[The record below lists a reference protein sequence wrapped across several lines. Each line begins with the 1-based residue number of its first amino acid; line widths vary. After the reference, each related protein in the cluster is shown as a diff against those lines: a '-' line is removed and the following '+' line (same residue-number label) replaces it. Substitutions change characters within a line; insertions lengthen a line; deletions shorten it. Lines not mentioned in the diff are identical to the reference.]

1 MTRFLLGLCR
11 SAWRLPPRFARFEP
25 HRTGHPLLDHPG
37 AGEKAGAIT
46 MIRSPEYLALD
57 QHDVLTALRAD
68 DRRDL
73 DSQEARRRLE
83 EYGPNEI
90 KQRKAAASQ

>member
-1 MTRFLLGLCR
+1 MLDR
-11 SAWRLPPRFARFEP
+11 S
-25 HRTGHPLLDHPG
+25 TD
-37 AGEKAGAIT
+37 
-46 MIRSPEYLALD
+46 EYLALD
-57 QHDVLTALRAD
+57 RHDVLTALRAD

-73 DSQEARRRLE
+73 DSQEARRRLD